1 MSIYKPAIGIDI
13 DGVLG
18 DSDRI
23 FRKYI
28 KKYFGF
34 NLTRQDVKD
43 FFYEKVLGIPQKEME
58 KFWQD
63 FTDKKGWQE
72 IPLLRGAKTAL
83 DYLKTKYQIIIITS
97 RPDAIKD
104 LTLKWLEKND
114 IPYDKIYFVE
124 EKKGENKLQKIL
136 SNGLLIKTFIEDRL
150 DISLEFVKEGI
161 KVLLFDY
168 PWNKTEQ
175 KIDSNIIRING
186 WKEALSYL

>member
-63 FTDKKGWQE
+63 FTDKKGWLE
-72 IPLLRGAKTAL
+72 IPLLSGAKTAL

-104 LTLKWLEKND
+104 LTLKWLEKNN